1 MDKLLF
7 AIGWTFGTFVMRP
20 AIFIQKIVDIF
31 CISVFALLIL
41 FLIF

>member
-7 AIGWTFGTFVMRP
+7 GIGWTFGTFVMRP
-20 AIFIQKIVDIF
+20 ANFIRKIRDIF